1 MLTSLR
7 KIFIE
12 WGDCDPAAIV
22 FYPRYFEW
30 FDACTAGLF
39 ALAGYPK
46 QELLKTHG
54 IVIPIVDT
62 RSRFLIPSRFGD
74 EVTVETKI
82 TRFGRSSFDVHH
94 RMLKGADLAV
104 ECFETRVWTAMQPAG
119 PERLK
124 SSPIPETVIQSLS
137 RDRA

>member
-1 MLTSLR
+1 MLTSRR

-46 QELLKTHG
+46 QELLKTQG

-74 EVTVETKI
+74 EVTVETTI

-104 ECFETRVWTAMQPAG
+104 ECFETRVWTAMEPAG

-124 SSPIPETVIQSLS
+124 SRTIPEAVKQRLS
-137 RDRA
+137 RDDA